1 LLLHDADWIKFQAYH
16 MGDNKDGI
24 FAGIDAWGR
33 RKYGDRN
40 CYHEPPPE
48 VPPAP
53 DPWEVEEPHRS
64 GPQSHPDW
72 PKYRVGLS
80 VIRRVSPLMLAT
92 STWETVAPYESQIRE
107 RNEAFFL
114 TQTLAEGS
122 IVETITK
129 LRGLWSHL
137 TPHNQSIVWDYIT
150 NITYLAKK
158 CSETQ
163 RRSQPG

>member
-1 LLLHDADWIKFQAYH
+1 MSPTLYLDALYTQYEDLLQQMMNIL
-16 MGDNKDGI
+16 
-24 FAGIDAWGR
+24 
-33 RKYGDRN
+33 
-40 CYHEPPPE
+40 PE
-48 VPPAP
+48 
-53 DPWEVEEPHRS
+53 D
-64 GPQSHPDW
+64 PDW

>member
-1 LLLHDADWIKFQAYH
+1 MSPTLYLDALYTQYEDLLQQMMTIL
-16 MGDNKDGI
+16 
-24 FAGIDAWGR
+24 
-33 RKYGDRN
+33 
-40 CYHEPPPE
+40 PE
-48 VPPAP
+48 
-53 DPWEVEEPHRS
+53 D
-64 GPQSHPDW
+64 PDW